1 MQFAWPN
8 ATKNLRLNELKI
20 KNQKIKTTNICAYQ
34 ILFFCVFLRMNI
46 TEFPHSMEKKLYVIV
61 FVILLLFSIL
71 FYLKFPHELREFL
84 DINLSNNANLKHLK
98 TPYNDELR
106 KSKKVKFLNT
116 GLERVIDIDG
126 NITDKPIYI
135 DVG

>member
-1 MQFAWPN
+1 
-8 ATKNLRLNELKI
+8 
-20 KNQKIKTTNICAYQ
+20 
-34 ILFFCVFLRMNI
+34 MNI
-46 TEFPHSMEKKLYVIV
+46 TEFPHIMEKKLYVIV

-98 TPYNDELR
+98 SAYNDELR